1 MITRKEADSI
11 GTMEVPMKAYYGV
24 QTLRAKKN
32 FHITGRPLHPEFIK
46 NLVRIKKAAAYT
58 NMTAHILDEK
68 IGNAIVKACDE
79 IIEGKLHSQ
88 FIVDAIQGGAGTSA
102 NMNANEVIANRAIE
116 ILGGEKGDYTIVHP
130 NDHVNMAQSTNDV
143 IPSAGKL
150 TILALLPG
158 LLEQL
163 ERLHKALRDK
173 SIEFDD
179 VVKMGR
185 TQLQDAVPIRLGQ
198 SFEAYAAVIERD
210 IRRIRSLDSEIKVLN
225 IGATAVGTAIN
236 VNPVYLFHII
246 RNVNLVCGTDC
257 SQAEDLFDAT
267 QNLDG
272 FVHTSAALRVCAV
285 NLSKICNDLR
295 LLSSGPKAGLGEI
308 NLPPKQNGS
317 SIMPGKINPVIPE
330 VVSQVAYN
338 VIGNDV
344 TVTMAAEAGQL
355 ELNAFEPVIF
365 YKIFESIDTLKGA
378 VSTLIDNCILG
389 ITANRKRC
397 RELVESS
404 SALATALCPS
414 LGYKKSAEIAK
425 KSLQTGMPV
434 RQIVLEEGLMTKE
447 QLDRCLDLKDMTQP
461 GHLVEYRKLVP
472 GKEEKA
478 EKQ

>member
-24 QTLRAKKN
+24 QTLRAKNN

-210 IRRIRSLDSEIKVLN
+210 IRRIRALDSELKVLN

-365 YKIFESIDTLKGA
+365 YKIFESIDTLRGA
-378 VSTLIDNCILG
+378 VETLIDNCIVG
-389 ITANRKRC
+389 ITANRERC
-397 RELVESS
+397 RALAESS
-404 SALATALCPS
+404 AALATALCPA

-425 KSLQTGMPV
+425 KCNRTGIPV
-434 RQIVLEEGLMTKE
+434 RQIVLEEGLLPE
-447 QLDRCLDLKDMTQP
+447 EELDRYLSLVDMTQA
-461 GHLVEYRKLVP
+461 GHPVDYKL
-472 GKEEKA
+472 
-478 EKQ
+478 